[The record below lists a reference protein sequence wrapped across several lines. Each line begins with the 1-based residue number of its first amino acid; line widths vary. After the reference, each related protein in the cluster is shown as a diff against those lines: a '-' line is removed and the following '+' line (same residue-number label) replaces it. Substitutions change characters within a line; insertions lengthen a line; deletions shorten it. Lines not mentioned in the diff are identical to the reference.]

1 MSIYDIL
8 MLIVFFGA
16 IFFGW
21 WKGLAWQVASF
32 ASVCVS
38 YFVAY
43 NFHGAVSPYLEI
55 AYPWNKFGA
64 MLILFLGTSLVI
76 WIGFGYVRSSIDK
89 MKLDGFDHQSG
100 AVLGA
105 IKGALLCMLVTLFA
119 VTLLP
124 DSFSNNI
131 IHSRSGNFIARS
143 LNQLSLM
150 VPEEI
155 HAVLSPKLNELNQSF
170 AAQGKNPTAPLTLDN
185 RSNWFEVEGTPTINR
200 DPFAQGIQT
209 IEGQFSNQRFTN
221 QQITNPPINANQAST
236 SDNNWPNVNF
246 QRPTGELID
255 RGFEAIGQGIERA
268 QNR

>member
-143 LNQLSLM
+143 LNQLSFDGSGRDSCGS
-150 VPEEI
+150 
-155 HAVLSPKLNELNQSF
+155 LSQIKRAESVFRRPGKGSNCTVDVGQS
-170 AAQGKNPTAPLTLDN
+170 QQLV
-185 RSNWFEVEGTPTINR
+185 RSRRNTHDQPRSFCSR
-200 DPFAQGIQT
+200 Y
-209 IEGQFSNQRFTN
+209 
-221 QQITNPPINANQAST
+221 
-236 SDNNWPNVNF
+236 SD
-246 QRPTGELID
+246 D
-255 RGFEAIGQGIERA
+255 
-268 QNR
+268 